1 MLGLLAV
8 AFMALGTLCPC
19 PPGAA
24 GAAGAPCCD
33 LCPPSAMGSCC
44 PTGSGVC
51 WTGSGQGV
59 AEDESRESGRVAGP
73 LAVDFLPPSDP
84 WEREPAD
91 VRFIDIQQIDTHSI
105 IPVLL
110 ATEHLRI

>member
-8 AFMALGTLCPC
+8 AFMALGALCRC

-24 GAAGAPCCD
+24 GAGAPCCD

-59 AEDESRESGRVAGP
+59 AKDESRESGRVAGP

-84 WEREPAD
+84 LGTRAGD
-91 VRFIDIQQIDTHSI
+91 VRFIDIQQIDTHSVT
-105 IPVLL
+105 PLFV